1 MHPSSRRPGR
11 VGGRTFS
18 AETTMKRME
27 SGFFARGG
35 FLLSMGFAFAAG
47 PSWAATGSRLDF
59 PPLKESSNAVPKT
72 AESLRFPPLPF
83 DSNVSTGAVPEPKA
97 AKPAASVS
105 GADILSAVGQNQ
117 KAPSVSESLPG
128 LTDSSKDKSPSV
140 SESLPGLTKEQA
152 RSGKSAAEIMKS
164 ATEAPKGQSALSAL
178 AAAVSELPPAETA
191 EPPAKEANDR
201 PSPRKKKPPRP
212 TESVAPASGVETDG
226 NIVRVSVFID
236 VPFEEIKYPEGTA
249 MLRTKNW
256 LRKSFP
262 GLPEQFSVNGRV
274 VENGFD
280 DDDRV
285 YRYRTE
291 YRLADIKELLPK
303 GAESDSDPVVDPISE
318 TAPEPVAESAP
329 EPVEEPVSEPV
340 AEPVAEP
347 AAAPVSESVAEPG
360 PEPVAEPA
368 SEPVAEPGP
377 EPIVEP
383 SPEPGTESAAETT
396 PVPDATASATV
407 SIEETPADSEPDTT
421 TAQ

>member
-11 VGGRTFS
+11 VGGRAFS

-105 GADILSAVGQNQ
+105 GADILSAVGQDRKSPSVSKSLPGLADSSKD
-117 KAPSVSESLPG
+117 KASSVSESLPG
-128 LTDSSKDKSPSV
+128 LVDSSKDKASSV
-140 SESLPGLTKEQA
+140 SESLPGLTKEQ
-152 RSGKSAAEIMKS
+152 GGPDKSAAEILKS
-164 ATEAPKGQSALSAL
+164 ATVAPNEQSALSAL
-178 AAAVSELPPAETA
+178 AAAVSELPPTETA
-191 EPPAKEANDR
+191 EPPEKEANDR
-201 PSPRKKKPPRP
+201 PSPRKKRPPRP

-226 NIVRVSVFID
+226 KIVRVSVFID

-262 GLPEQFSVNGRV
+262 ELPDQFSVNGRV

-285 YRYRTE
+285 YRYRME
-291 YRLADIKELLPK
+291 YDLEDIKRLLP
-303 GAESDSDPVVDPISE
+303 SE
-318 TAPEPVAESAP
+318 TAVEPVVRPTSEPDEPAIELATEPVAEQASSKANSSSEETSKGEPAVPESVDAP
-329 EPVEEPVSEPV
+329 GTPPASES
-340 AEPVAEP
+340 P
-347 AAAPVSESVAEPG
+347 AAAESGETAVETNATPSVA
-360 PEPVAEPA
+360 VK
-368 SEPVAEPGP
+368 
-377 EPIVEP
+377 
-383 SPEPGTESAAETT
+383 
-396 PVPDATASATV
+396 
-407 SIEETPADSEPDTT
+407 IEETPDEPKTETT
-421 TAQ
+421 TTP